1 MTGIESM
8 DKVPAN
14 STQSDNSRQPVESH
28 QQTGSIS
35 YNQSAPL
42 DKRRSGVLLHLTS
55 LPGPYNNGV
64 IGEDAYRFVD
74 FLKDAGFSVWQTLPL
89 GPTHGDGS
97 PYQSLSV
104 HAGNPQ
110 LIDLQWLVE
119 RGWLTE
125 GDMHHCFTDVF
136 GRSKCISIAFNGFR
150 KEFEKTSDTREQDN
164 KWHENKCLV
173 DLLLE
178 EEGVDETNFEKT
190 DCHYFQEFIQEQ
202 AFWLEDY
209 ALYCALKKE
218 NQQKSWMDWPEALKN
233 RETIALEEARD
244 RLRNSILFYQFEQYL
259 FFSQWLSLKDYAN
272 KQGIYLFG
280 DLPIFVAHDSADVW
294 AQRRFFKLDAQGQSD
309 VVAGVPPDYFSA
321 TGQRWGNPHYQW
333 GAIEAAQF
341 SWWLE
346 RINTQQRLFD
356 LIRIDHFRGFE
367 SSWEIP
373 ADEET
378 AINGTWIKSPGEKLL
393 TTLYQTY
400 PDLALVAEDLGII
413 TEEVNDLREQFNLPG
428 MKILQFAFSGESSNP
443 YLPHNHQINSVVYTG
458 THDNDTT
465 LSWLD
470 SLSEDEK
477 NYIRQYFSFPYEP
490 LNKVMMNST
499 MASVAKLAILP
510 IQDLLNFGAGH
521 RMNTPGT
528 TEGNW
533 QWRFSWKQLKEETKM
548 LARQMNTLY
557 GRMG

>member
-1 MTGIESM
+1 MTVKEA
-8 DKVPAN
+8 K
-14 STQSDNSRQPVESH
+14 
-28 QQTGSIS
+28 
-35 YNQSAPL
+35 YNQSIPL
-42 DKRRSGVLLHLTS
+42 DKRRSGILLHLTS
-55 LPGPYNNGV
+55 LPGPYSNGV

-110 LIDLQWLVE
+110 LIDLQWLVD
-119 RGWLTE
+119 RGWLAE
-125 GDMHHCFTDVF
+125 HDMHHCFTDVF
-136 GRSKCISIAFNGFR
+136 GRSKCISIAFNAFR
-150 KEFEKTSDTREQDN
+150 KQFEESQDTKKRKNQNLGEQTECR
-164 KWHENKCLV
+164 H
-173 DLLLE
+173 
-178 EEGVDETNFEKT
+178 
-190 DCHYFQEFIQEQ
+190 FQEFIQAQ
-202 AFWLEDY
+202 SFWLEDY

-218 NQQKSWMDWPEALKN
+218 HQKKSWVDWPEALKN
-233 RETIALEEARD
+233 RQAAALDEAKH
-244 RLRNSILFYQFEQYL
+244 RLRNAILFYQFEQYL

-272 KQGIYLFG
+272 SQGVYLFG

-294 AQRRFFKLDAQGQSD
+294 AQRQFFKLNEQGQSD
-309 VVAGVPPDYFSA
+309 VVAGVPPDYFSE

-333 GAIEAAQF
+333 DVIKASQF
-341 SWWLE
+341 SWWVE
-346 RINTQQRLFD
+346 RIKTQQTLFD

-373 ADEET
+373 AEEET
-378 AINGTWIKSPGEKLL
+378 AINGKWVKSPGKKLL
-393 TTLYQTY
+393 KTLYQSY

-413 TEEVNDLREQFNLPG
+413 TAEVDELREQFNLPG

-470 SLSEDEK
+470 SLSEDER
-477 NYIRQYFSFPYEP
+477 NYIKQYFNFPYEP
-490 LNKVMMNST
+490 LNHVLMNT
-499 MASVAKLAILP
+499 AMASVAKLAILP
-510 IQDLLNFGAGH
+510 MQDMMGFGEGH

-528 TEGNW
+528 IEGNW
-533 QWRFSWKQLKEETKM
+533 QWRFSWEQLQEETRM
-548 LARQMNTLY
+548 LARHMNTLY
-557 GRMG
+557 GRMH